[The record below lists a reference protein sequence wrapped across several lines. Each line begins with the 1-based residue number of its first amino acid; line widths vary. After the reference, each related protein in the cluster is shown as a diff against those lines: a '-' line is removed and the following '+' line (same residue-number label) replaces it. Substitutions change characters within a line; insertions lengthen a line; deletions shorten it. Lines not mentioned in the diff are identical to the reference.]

1 MKGEEED
8 SKTGARPKKLV
19 DSVHDMR
26 KYKCISFINVTQR
39 QQNGSEKKTQHRNN
53 LMNLLIALFQM
64 LLATLGVFLC
74 SVFVCTFSQSF

>member
-1 MKGEEED
+1 MEGEKED

-39 QQNGSEKKTQHRNN
+39 QQNGSEKKNAAQK
-53 LMNLLIALFQM
+53 
-64 LLATLGVFLC
+64 
-74 SVFVCTFSQSF
+74 

>member
-1 MKGEEED
+1 MEGEEED

-39 QQNGSEKKTQHRNN
+39 QQNGKEKNAAQK
-53 LMNLLIALFQM
+53 
-64 LLATLGVFLC
+64 
-74 SVFVCTFSQSF
+74 